1 MFKKATCLFLII
13 SIGFI
18 ACSNDDKG
26 VGGVDGSLPAAIGD
40 LQIVDTIAT
49 ALRLSW
55 TAPGDDSMTGRATS
69 YDIRIASS
77 AKYLI
82 YYWSDAAKVPDS
94 LTPIPSPA
102 GEKDSLL
109 VENLTFLYRY
119 YFAIRAKDDA
129 GNTSYM
135 SNIVS
140 ARPFADTIVVLGDD
154 SLDAVVREHLN
165 LDPDSTMW
173 YSQMLTLDTLNGS
186 NRHITNI
193 DKIYYAA
200 FLTRLELAHNQIS
213 TIDVMSRLKSL
224 DTLNL
229 AYKQIVYID
238 SLSKTT
244 GLRRLYLNNNEIVD
258 ISALSGL
265 SNLVYITL
273 DSNLITSIY
282 PLYQNGY
289 LGTGDYI
296 SIRGNQITDSMYI
309 DSLRDRG
316 ATVIDQ

>member
-1 MFKKATCLFLII
+1 VFKKSAFLFII
-13 SIGFI
+13 IAIGFT

-26 VGGVDGSLPAAIGD
+26 VGGVDGTLPAAISD
-40 LQIVDTIAT
+40 LQVIDTIAT

-55 TAPGDDSMTGRATS
+55 TAPGDDSMTGQAAS

-77 AKYLI
+77 AEYLI
-82 YYWSDAAKVPDS
+82 YYWGDATKVPDS
-94 LTPIPSPA
+94 LMPTPSPA

-109 VENLTFLYRY
+109 IENLTFLYRY
-119 YFAIRAKDDA
+119 YFAVRAKDDA

-165 LDPDSTMW
+165 LDPDSTIW

-186 NRHITNI
+186 NRHILNI

-213 TIDVMSRLKSL
+213 TIDVLSRLKML

-229 AYKQIVYID
+229 AYNQIENID
-238 SLSKTT
+238 SLSKLT

-265 SNLVYITL
+265 SNLVYVTL

-289 LGTGDYI
+289 LGTGDSI
-296 SIRGNQITDSMYI
+296 SIRGNPITDSLYI
-309 DSLRDRG
+309 DSLRERG